1 MLLSFSTC
9 RQQHLY
15 YCVTATASVYPPFSN
30 TAPSSLPPRCLF
42 SLRTRANALE
52 EERNKLESD
61 ISLLR
66 SDFKKA
72 SLDFDSKIEGQVPT
86 QGSVSAV
93 DAGIGANGVS
103 AREKEEEVKNLL
115 VSVTCQSIMNDK
127 LFIFIAYRCIPKY

>member
-1 MLLSFSTC
+1 MLL
-9 RQQHLY
+9 LLL
-15 YCVTATASVYPPFSN
+15 VY
-30 TAPSSLPPRCLF
+30 TLPSLTLLPPHCLLAALF

-72 SLDFDSKIEGQVPT
+72 SLDFDTKIEVQVPT

-93 DAGIGANGVS
+93 DAGIGENGVS
-103 AREKEEEVKNLL
+103 AREKEEEVKSLL
-115 VSVTCQSIMNDK
+115 VSVTCQSISNDK
-127 LFIFIAYRCIPKY
+127 LFILLLIDAFLNIRIPS